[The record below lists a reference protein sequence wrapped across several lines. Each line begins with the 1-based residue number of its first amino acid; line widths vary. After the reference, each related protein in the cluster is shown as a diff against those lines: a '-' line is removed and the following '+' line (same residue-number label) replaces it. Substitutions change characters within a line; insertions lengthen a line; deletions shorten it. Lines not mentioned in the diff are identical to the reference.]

1 MIIRQIEVCPRCGK
15 HNPWRKRRSY
25 VVHGERRIY
34 VRCVNCGAKEVVVYR
49 QTPQNLTAK
58 LRLA

>member
-49 QTPQNLTAK
+49 QTPQK
-58 LRLA
+58 